1 MWGVT
6 PLCLFWIIW
15 NERNR
20 RSFENKELSVLRLKN
35 SFFCNLFSWTKLYI
49 AIDPMSLCDFI
60 DSLGSH

>member
-1 MWGVT
+1 M
-6 PLCLFWIIW
+6 
-15 NERNR
+15 
-20 RSFENKELSVLRLKN
+20 KEIEDHLKKVC